1 MANNIFPST
10 PQQFRSARVEGV
22 DRQLLVNP
30 MKGSGLDDILKHQL
44 GMERDKNKHE
54 LAMQKSMFDMVTKFR
69 PGGTKGN
76 SVMGWHNPHQ
86 KRILEQAD
94 DAMYGA
100 INMLLQTDKPTTQD
114 VLKMQRQVGEAT
126 TRSVEQVA
134 YEQSTHV
141 KYRDKYNK
149 DKENYHAGAYNAALE
164 EYYNYDGEEQF
175 DLRKLDP
182 SNYTYENPYDI
193 ANSYLK
199 RTKEFASESL
209 EKDEDGTRYVEQ
221 KATNLKAGLRDEI
234 MRRSGKGLGWDY
246 DYMNE
251 EEKAQISTLYPDRE
265 SYVNGMVESI
275 VSTAVPE
282 DEYTGI
288 SDVRYPKQAS
298 VQAKEDPYTKTD
310 RGKIETIKE
319 HANDYGYDLSDAEA
333 RGLHDEIMRFGKQP
347 RFANKSLKE
356 MVQIVIEKDH
366 AKYKESKK
374 ESKKSESGTQSKKAE
389 ATMKA
394 VKKYVYDPAPGG
406 LSYAKKYRSTMD
418 ELGSSF
424 EYKGQEIEYDYP
436 INPAIFL
443 AAPYEPAKMDGVEVT
458 EADKENIKGFVT
470 RGQTALGRNPV
481 NINDEKLYKKF
492 MYFMQ
497 NDDDADAVVERRYG
511 KFLQA
516 VEKAKIKDVTKA
528 LWLFNW
534 YLGNEKKAIE
544 HMTKGLADPKGLRLN

>member
-1 MANNIFPST
+1 MAQIFPST
-10 PQQFRSARVEGV
+10 PQPFRAARIEGV

-86 KRILEQAD
+86 KKILEQAD

-126 TRSVEQVA
+126 TRSVEKVA
-134 YEQSTHV
+134 YEQATHV
-141 KYRDKYNK
+141 KYREKYNK
-149 DKENYHAGAYNAALE
+149 DKDNYHAGAYNAALE

-182 SNYTYENPYDI
+182 SNYTYDNPYDV
-193 ANSYLK
+193 ANQYLK
-199 RTKEFASESL
+199 RVKDNPSEAL
-209 EKDEDGTRYVEQ
+209 KMDETGTRYVEE
-221 KATNLKAGLRDEI
+221 KVTNIKAGMRDEI
-234 MRRSGKGLGWDY
+234 MRRSGKSLGWDY
-246 DYMNE
+246 DYMSD
-251 EEKAQISTLYPDRE
+251 EEKAQIATLYPDKE
-265 SYVNGMVESI
+265 SYVKGMVESI
-275 VSTAVPE
+275 VSTAAPE

-288 SDVRYPKQAS
+288 SDVHYPKQAS
-298 VQAKEDPYTKTD
+298 VQRDEDPYTKTD
-310 RGKIETIKE
+310 RGKIETIKS
-319 HANDYGYDLSDAEA
+319 HAEELGYTLDDNDA
-333 RGLHDEIMRFGKQP
+333 RALHDEIMRFGKQD
-347 RFANKSLKE
+347 RFQNKTLGE
-356 MVQIVIEKDH
+356 LVGIVINKDT
-366 AKYKESKK
+366 AKYKATEKGA
-374 ESKKSESGTQSKKAE
+374 KKSESGTQSKKAE

-394 VKKYVYDPAPGG
+394 VKKYVYEPAPGG

-424 EYKGQEIEYDYP
+424 EYKGKEVEYDYP

-443 AAPYEPAKMDGVEVT
+443 AAPYEPAKMDGIEVT
-458 EADKENIKGFVT
+458 ESDKENIKGFVT
-470 RGQTALGRNPV
+470 RGQTALARNPV
-481 NINDEKLYKKF
+481 NINDDKLYKKF